1 MTTTEAVIRCGN
13 DVRTHSEIRAR
24 ATPLASA
31 LSALGAGHGD
41 RYALV
46 MRNETGFVEA
56 TLAGAAISA
65 VPVPANWHGNSDDL
79 GHVLSDSAAQVVLVH
94 TDLLPKVEAVLPP
107 GTTIVE
113 VRTPQVVADAYGFD
127 RPAP

>member
-1 MTTTEAVIRCGN
+1 M
-13 DVRTHSEIRAR
+13 
-24 ATPLASA
+24 
-31 LSALGAGHGD
+31 SALGAGHGD

-46 MRNETGFVEA
+46 MRNETGFAEA
-56 TLAGAAISA
+56 TLAGAAIGA

-79 GHVLSDSAAQVVLVH
+79 GHVISDSAAKVVLVH

-113 VRTPQVVADAYGFD
+113 VRTPERHDHLRRGQHLSGRDRIGDTRPRRSGRRRSVRHSRSGF
-127 RPAP
+127 R

>member
-1 MTTTEAVIRCGN
+1 
-13 DVRTHSEIRAR
+13 
-24 ATPLASA
+24 
-31 LSALGAGHGD
+31 
-41 RYALV
+41 

-79 GHVLSDSAAQVVLVH
+79 GHVLSDSAAKVVLVH

-113 VRTPQVVADAYGFD
+113 VRTPERHDHLRRPAEIESVIVGLDGVADYHSVRHSRSGS
-127 RPAP
+127 R